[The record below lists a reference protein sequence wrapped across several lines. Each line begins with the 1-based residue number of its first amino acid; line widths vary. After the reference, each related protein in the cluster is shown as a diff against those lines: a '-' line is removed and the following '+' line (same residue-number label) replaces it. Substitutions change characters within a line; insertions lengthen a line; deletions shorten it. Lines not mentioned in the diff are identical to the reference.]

1 MKSNVSAWLIWTIAV
16 AALVMTLEN
25 PWYTLIILLVTR
37 LMVVAYGREE
47 GFHFPLW
54 RAGAIILIFSAL
66 YQAAFVHV
74 GDTVLFRL
82 PPWPLVGGPVTLE
95 AIVDGLGNG
104 LTLLAL
110 LSLFLAL
117 GAIVPVSDLLR
128 LAPAGL
134 QDAGVVILIA
144 VTYIPQTRRHLSQ
157 IREAQA
163 IRGHTI
169 RGLRDWRPVV
179 VPLLVGGLERAMLLA
194 ETMVARGY
202 GATSGVESSHLE
214 RLGLGAALVLAAA
227 GWLLAWIF
235 GGMGWSL
242 VFVGLGIVAA
252 LLWRRGRRTAKTHY
266 RSAPWTLTSSVLVG
280 VAAIA
285 VLVFFLPLTFLSR
298 ASLSYSAFP
307 ALAVPGFELAFGL
320 VLVMLALPAVIRRP
334 RRDGGRFS
342 LAPEPVHDSD

>member
-1 MKSNVSAWLIWTIAV
+1 M
-16 AALVMTLEN
+16 
-25 PWYTLIILLVTR
+25 
-37 LMVVAYGREE
+37 
-47 GFHFPLW
+47 
-54 RAGAIILIFSAL
+54 
-66 YQAAFVHV
+66 
-74 GDTVLFRL
+74 
-82 PPWPLVGGPVTLE
+82 
-95 AIVDGLGNG
+95 
-104 LTLLAL
+104 
-110 LSLFLAL
+110 
-117 GAIVPVSDLLR
+117 
-128 LAPAGL
+128 
-134 QDAGVVILIA
+134 
-144 VTYIPQTRRHLSQ
+144 HLSQ

-252 LLWRRGRRTAKTHY
+252 LLWRRGRRTAKTQY

-285 VLVFFLPLTFLSR
+285 VLVFFLPLTFLIR